1 VLHTISMPRIV
12 RVLLSVLLALNLLVP
27 ANVLQT
33 LGWVGMLADRLV
45 RGDMALAAAV
55 EETFDGEHPCALCKA
70 AQTERERE
78 TPAAPTKSTEKKAP
92 EKFLLCD
99 AAPPAL
105 RRAPPVIPPAPG
117 TGLPAGRDADPPRP
131 RPPIFDA

>member
-1 VLHTISMPRIV
+1 MPRIV

-33 LGWVGMLADRLV
+33 LGWAGMLADRLA
-45 RGDMALAAAV
+45 REGMALSAAL
-55 EETFDGEHPCALCKA
+55 EETFDGEHPCALCRA

-78 TPAAPTKSTEKKAP
+78 VPAVPAKSSEKKAP

-99 AAPPAL
+99 TATPAVLQAPT
-105 RRAPPVIPPAPG
+105 VIPSFTG
-117 TGLPAGRDADPPRP
+117 TGLPSGRAADPPRP
-131 RPPIFDA
+131 RPPIFAA

>member
-1 VLHTISMPRIV
+1 MPRIV

-45 RGDMALAAAV
+45 RGDMALADAV
-55 EETFDGEHPCALCKA
+55 EETFDGEHPCRLCKA

-78 TPAAPTKSTEKKAP
+78 TPAAPAKSPEKKPP

-99 AAPPAL
+99 TATPLLRHAPA
-105 RRAPPVIPPAPG
+105 VIPPEAG
-117 TGLPAGRDADPPRP
+117 TGLPAGRDTDPPATP
-131 RPPIFDA
+131 PPIFAS

>member
-1 VLHTISMPRIV
+1 MPRIV

-45 RGDMALAAAV
+45 RGDMALADAV

-70 AQTERERE
+70 AQIERERE
-78 TPAAPTKSTEKKAP
+78 TPAAPAKSPEKKAP

-99 AAPPAL
+99 TATPAVLHAPA
-105 RRAPPVIPPAPG
+105 VIPPAAG
-117 TGLPAGRDADPPRP
+117 TGLPAGRDADPPSP
-131 RPPIFDA
+131 RPPIFAA

>member
-1 VLHTISMPRIV
+1 MPRIV

-33 LGWVGMLADRLV
+33 LGWVGMLVDRLA
-45 RGDMALAAAV
+45 REGMAFSTAV

-78 TPAAPTKSTEKKAP
+78 APAVPAKSSEKKAP
-92 EKFLLCD
+92 EKFLLCETD
-99 AAPPAL
+99 APTIRHTCAWRPPSAGP
-105 RRAPPVIPPAPG
+105 R
-117 TGLPAGRDADPPRP
+117 LPAGRDADPPNP
-131 RPPIFDA
+131 RPPIPAV

>member
-1 VLHTISMPRIV
+1 MPRIV

-33 LGWVGMLADRLV
+33 LGWVGMLVDRLA
-45 RGDMALAAAV
+45 REGMALSTAV

-70 AQTERERE
+70 ARTERERE
-78 TPAAPTKSTEKKAP
+78 APAAPAKSSEKKAS

-99 AAPPAL
+99 TATPAV
-105 RRAPPVIPPAPG
+105 PHSPVVIPPVSGA
-117 TGLPAGRDADPPRP
+117 GLPAGRDADPPNS
-131 RPPIFDA
+131 RPPIPVV